1 MGIQGRLNLAVGL
14 SALVGLVLF
23 TLYNFY
29 REQELYEREVIVRKG
44 IAVGKALSVP
54 CLQYLVD
61 ERPEQIDDYLARF
74 RGTELD
80 LIYISVHDRSGRT
93 VSHTDAWQFNS
104 LDRDQFTR
112 AALDAQQPFVQRF
125 FDEQLGQLVADVALP
140 LKKGG
145 VRWGTMRLGLSFERA
160 ERSAL
165 GATLVGVMVSLGM
178 VAALLIFL
186 RWRVSQ
192 DLIDPILRLSDAL
205 MRLRGGELVKVAV
218 KEGGELGTLLQNF
231 NQTIAALHES
241 QDMREKLERIEKI
254 TRSHERLEQA
264 HVELKKAHLGLEAA
278 HTELSRAKD
287 QLVRS
292 EKLVSLGQL
301 TAGLAHEIN
310 NPVNYISN
318 SILPLQ
324 ESLQRVL
331 EYFAQED
338 KAEAFDAEIA
348 EDLQDMQT
356 SLGLISKGIAR
367 TARIIS
373 DLRDFSYMGPA
384 KIESF
389 DVHEEIEKALSLL
402 GNKLRNVKI
411 EKKFCSVTRIEG
423 YPGLMGQV
431 ILNLFDNAVQAMG
444 GKGEIS
450 ISTHEVPEGL
460 ALAVKDTG
468 KGIPEEHL
476 GRIFDPFFT
485 SKDVGQGTGL
495 GLAVSHTIVERH
507 NGRIDVDS
515 ELGRG
520 TTFTVTLP
528 ITQPR
533 EAAEQPSPA

>member
-14 SALVGLVLF
+14 SALAGLVLF
-23 TLYNFY
+23 TFYNFY
-29 REQELYEREVIVRKG
+29 REQEIYEREVIVRKG

-61 ERPEQIDDYLARF
+61 ERQEQIDDYLAKF
-74 RGTELD
+74 QGTELD
-80 LIYISVHDRSGRT
+80 LLYISVHDRQGQV
-93 VSHTDAWQFNS
+93 VSHSDAWQFAWQHFHPR
-104 LDRDQFTR
+104 DRFTQ
-112 AALDAQQPFVQRF
+112 AALEAQEPFVQRF
-125 FDEQLGQLVADVALP
+125 YDEALGQLVADVALP
-140 LKKGG
+140 LRKGG
-145 VRWGTMRLGLSFERA
+145 VRWGTIRLGLSFERA

-165 GATLVGVMVSLGM
+165 GATLVGVLASLIM

-186 RWRVSQ
+186 RWWVSR

-205 MRLRGGELVKVAV
+205 SRLRGGELVKVNV

-231 NQTIAALHES
+231 NQAISVLHES

-264 HVELKKAHLGLEAA
+264 HVELTKAHLGLEAA
-278 HTELSRAKD
+278 HAELRNAKD

-292 EKLVSLGQL
+292 EKLVGLGRL

-324 ESLQRVL
+324 EALQRVL
-331 EYFAQED
+331 DHFAERD
-338 KAEAFDAEIA
+338 DVDEEIA

-356 SLGLISKGIAR
+356 SLSLISKGISR
-367 TARIIS
+367 TSRIIS

-384 KIESF
+384 KIENF
-389 DVHEEIEKALSLL
+389 DVHEEIEKALTLL
-402 GNKLRNVKI
+402 GAKLRNVEL

-431 ILNLFDNAVQAMG
+431 ILNLLHNAVQAMDG
-444 GKGEIS
+444 RGKIAITTRVVDS
-450 ISTHEVPEGL
+450 GL
-460 ALAVKDTG
+460 AIAIEDTG
-468 KGIPEEHL
+468 EGIPPENL

-485 SKDVGQGTGL
+485 SKEVGKGTGL
-495 GLAVSHTIVERH
+495 GLWVSHEFIERH
-507 NGRIDVDS
+507 HGSIGVES
-515 ELGRG
+515 KIGKG
-520 TTFTVTLP
+520 TTFTVVLP
-528 ITQPR
+528 LEQPR
-533 EAAEQPSPA
+533 EPVETAP